1 MKAYNLYYKNECIN
15 NKPLS
20 LEELDELFKVNN
32 PQYIYKKHLVLDDLK
47 SIDRKKIKIV
57 VCTIV

>member
-32 PQYIYKKHLVLDDLK
+32 PQYIYKKHNF
-47 SIDRKKIKIV
+47 
-57 VCTIV
+57 